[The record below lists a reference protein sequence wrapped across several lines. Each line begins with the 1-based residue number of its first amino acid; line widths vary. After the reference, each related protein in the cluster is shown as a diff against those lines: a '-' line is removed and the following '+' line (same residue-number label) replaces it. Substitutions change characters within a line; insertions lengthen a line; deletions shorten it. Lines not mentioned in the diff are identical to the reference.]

1 MTTLLRRT
9 TRLASRLTRMPALL
23 RHFDD
28 WAAREDDSSSIP
40 WSPPEGF
47 KEMPLPPK
55 DSCDWVVGGGS
66 GGGDDTD
73 RITCRLAFCAE
84 RSELQGVV
92 RFGKNTMGPPGLVH
106 GGATATVADA
116 CLALV
121 PYWSKQWAVT
131 AKLSVDY
138 EKPVALLSTV
148 HVRAGFSSLSLTPE
162 GLAEVEPPLEPPL
175 DRPKGPGRRLGQE
188 GVRNTT
194 SSSERRFAT
203 TDDELAT
210 IATKRKKPVSFVMSR
225 MGDDG
230 QPVGP
235 PLISASAVCVVPRGG
250 VANLHET
257 A

>member
-47 KEMPLPPK
+47 TEMPLPPK

-131 AKLSVDY
+131 AKLSVEY

-148 HVRAGFSSLSLTPE
+148 HVRAGFSSLSPD
-162 GLAEVEPPLEPPL
+162 AAEPPLELPN
-175 DRPKGPGRRLGQE
+175 GPGQRLSQE
-188 GVRNTT
+188 GLRKST